1 MEQLTMRDLDSALK
15 EFKVDTDGAPG
26 RGAGAPEFKSIDL
39 KVPSLTKPVDYDD
52 GNIYDDLDSGSEM
65 DLGARVAAPETTEML
80 RKSQIMDLKKQ

>member
-1 MEQLTMRDLDSALK
+1 MRDLDSALK
-15 EFKVDTDGAPG
+15 EFKVETDGTNQTSK
-26 RGAGAPEFKSIDL
+26 PEFKSIDL

-65 DLGARVAAPETTEML
+65 DVGARVATAETTDML

>member
-15 EFKVDTDGAPG
+15 EFKVETDGTNQTSK
-26 RGAGAPEFKSIDL
+26 PEFKSIDL

-65 DLGARVAAPETTEML
+65 DVGARVATAETTDML